1 MTANRQKLFDYWKEI
16 PSFIFK
22 EIPKEKYFSH
32 PVRREIIRLFKEG
45 LKEGSPDGKF
55 IVRHTLNVREI
66 SNKLEKSNGKSLGK
80 TALYFHLDILT
91 ELGLIKEI
99 ATLHE
104 GPHGRNLTKYYGR
117 VARNLIL
124 SNVDEE
130 HGNIKQQ
137 FEEFRKFAKILGL
150 ELPKDYSSK
159 TEKINDLKQ
168 NYYRIL
174 GKWLVDYENIIEK
187 EKLNLNLLF
196 DFLKNVNAIHPNY
209 IVLFENLFKL
219 LRKNI
224 EGL

>member
-55 IVRHTLNVREI
+55 IVRHALNVREI